1 MVLDFFGGAYEVNY
15 MKLCLRK
22 LLKIVCYNVCYRG
35 SKRFKRLSKFQEN
48 SVETCLF
55 SCCIVERILV
65 ICS

>member
-1 MVLDFFGGAYEVNY
+1 

>member
-22 LLKIVCYNVCYRG
+22 LLKIACYNVCYQG
-35 SKRFKRLSKFQEN
+35 SKRFKRFSKFQEN

-55 SCCIVERILV
+55 SC
-65 ICS
+65 